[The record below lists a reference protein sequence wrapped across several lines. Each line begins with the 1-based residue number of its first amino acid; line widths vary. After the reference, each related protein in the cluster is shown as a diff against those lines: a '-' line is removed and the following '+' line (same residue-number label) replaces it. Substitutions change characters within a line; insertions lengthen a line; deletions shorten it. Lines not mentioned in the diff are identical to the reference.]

1 MIFIDYNDKRP
12 IYEQVTEKIQT
23 LILNGVLESDSKL
36 PSVRSLAMEL
46 SINPNTIQRAYSELE
61 REGFIYSVKG
71 RGNFVKMNENLII
84 KEQEKLLIKFKANVE
99 ELRARGILKEQ
110 PARRDSGG
118 VFQLGGGDPELS
130 LPLHPGTCQALRPG
144 SGAAAASAGDE
155 KSAGRAG
162 SGHAGSA
169 GEPPCRRTESLR
181 LLLCDGSPL
190 DHGYGAVGSRCH
202 GGGAGGA
209 L

>member
-71 RGNFVKMNENLII
+71 RVNENLII
-84 KEQEKLLIKFKANVE
+84 KEQEKLLIKFKENVE

-110 PARRDSGG
+110 
-118 VFQLGGGDPELS
+118 
-130 LPLHPGTCQALRPG
+130 ALACINEAYEEVER
-144 SGAAAASAGDE
+144 
-155 KSAGRAG
+155 
-162 SGHAGSA
+162 
-169 GEPPCRRTESLR
+169 
-181 LLLCDGSPL
+181 
-190 DHGYGAVGSRCH
+190 
-202 GGGAGGA
+202 
-209 L
+209 